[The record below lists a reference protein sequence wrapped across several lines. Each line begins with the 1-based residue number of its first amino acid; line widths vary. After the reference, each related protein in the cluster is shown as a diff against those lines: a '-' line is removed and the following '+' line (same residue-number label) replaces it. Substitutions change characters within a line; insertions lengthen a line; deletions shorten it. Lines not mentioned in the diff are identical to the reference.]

1 MPLARQT
8 VAVRSSSPTS
18 PRRPPDSSWFR
29 VLHGN
34 GWSAVLAWLML
45 LYGLGTGILLGLGW
59 WLGDTT
65 WWLFVANLS
74 VFYWLAPAV
83 VGTVAALLWR
93 WWPVAV
99 VCAVGA
105 VIWLGT
111 FGPLFLPQRVA
122 SVQTLRIATYNVS
135 PDPQVGH
142 VARLVARTSP
152 DVLLVQE
159 VLPGAQDALAAALP
173 SLPHRHFA
181 PVNTRAPGGGGTA
194 VLSRFPIVGVQP
206 VEGLPRT
213 SRPTD
218 FVSLDTG
225 DGVVTVVSLHL
236 TSPCGECRG
245 RDGAA
250 ARMRALERDAQVR
263 QAEVARIAAALPA
276 GPLVVGGDLNSGT
289 FNVPRRRLLS
299 TGLTDLHR
307 AVGAGPGFTRF
318 RSYGLFRIDWLLA
331 SPDIVPVREWVERR
345 DGSEHRPVV
354 AEVALPSVSAG
365 DPVGAHLQR

>member
-1 MPLARQT
+1 MPLAQQT
-8 VAVRSSSPTS
+8 DTAGSSLS
-18 PRRPPDSSWFR
+18 PRRPPDWPWLNALR
-29 VLHGN
+29 GRDA
-34 GWSAVLAWLML
+34 GRSAVLAWLML
-45 LYGLGTGILLGLGW
+45 LYGLGAGILVGLGW
-59 WLGDTT
+59 WRGDIT

-74 VFYWLAPAV
+74 VFYWLAPTV
-83 VGTVAALLWR
+83 VCVVVALLRR
-93 WWPVAV
+93 WWPVAG

-111 FGPLFLPQRVA
+111 FGPLFVPQRAADVE
-122 SVQTLRIATYNVS
+122 TLRIATYNVS
-135 PDPQVGH
+135 PEPQVEH
-142 VARLVARTSP
+142 VARLVDRARP

-159 VLPGAQDALAAALP
+159 VLPGVQDTLADALP
-173 SLPHRHFA
+173 SLPHRHYA
-181 PVNTRAPGGGGTA
+181 AVNTRAPGGGGTA
-194 VLSRFPIVGVQP
+194 VLSRFPIVGIQP

-225 DGVVTVVSLHL
+225 DVVVTVVSLHL
-236 TSPCGECRG
+236 TSPCGKCRG
-245 RDGAA
+245 RDGPA

-263 QAEVARIAAALPA
+263 QLEVARIAAALPT

-331 SPDIVPVREWVERR
+331 SQDLVPVRAWVERR

-354 AEVALPSVSAG
+354 SDVAL
-365 DPVGAHLQR
+365 